1 MKEYFIR
8 KTGSIMRYQDFPG
21 KGTPILFIHGL
32 GCAGSFDYPEVAAQ
46 DALKN
51 HRRILVDLLG
61 AGYSD
66 KPDDFG
72 YTVEDHAEYLLGF
85 LDCLNLGKFIL
96 FGHSLGGAIA
106 ISLADQ
112 CRDRLHRL
120 ILSESN
126 LDPSPEGSASKY
138 IAGFTMRDFIDY
150 GFGGLIKDSREG
162 GNEIWAASLSAWLP
176 KAAYLLSESAA
187 AGGSPSWRGL
197 LYPLKCP
204 RTFLFGENSLPDPD
218 AQILAEHG
226 IRIEIVKR
234 AGHSMAWENP
244 EGLADAA
251 GRGIGSEG

>member
-8 KTGSIMRYQDFPG
+8 KTGSVMRYQDFPG
-21 KGTPILFIHGL
+21 RDMPILFIHGL

-72 YTVEDHAEYLLGF
+72 YTVEDHAEYLLEF
-85 LDCLNLGKFIL
+85 LDRLNLGPLIL

-106 ISLADQ
+106 ISLADK

-126 LDPSPEGSASKY
+126 LDKSPEGSTSKY
-138 IAGFTMRDFIDY
+138 IAGFNMQDFIDS
-150 GFGGLIKDSREG
+150 GFSRLLNDSRKD
-162 GNEIWAASLSAWLP
+162 GNGIWAASLSVWLP
-176 KAAYLLSESAA
+176 KAAYLLSKSAV
-187 AGGSPSWRGL
+187 AGGSPSWRSV
-197 LYPLKCP
+197 LYSLKCP

-218 AQILAEHG
+218 VQILAEHG
-226 IRIEIVKR
+226 IQIEIVKQ

-244 EGLADAA
+244 EGLASAVS
-251 GRGIGSEG
+251 RGIQSAG